1 MQVAIHKDK
10 HPLYLNEK
18 EHFGTGQHYVIL
30 VFFIYLFI
38 FGVKYPQNR
47 ENRKKNGYVT
57 FLLFSPSLP
66 QNNNNSKK
74 FYYKKTLLVRGLTKI
89 RAHKASVGLIL
100 VVPSTKGSLPDIKI
114 CQKFSGETK
123 AKQEGGGIMKNFW
136 LACLLASFLPSPWGN
151 QDWGKF

>member
-1 MQVAIHKDK
+1 MLNASGLTQDK

-74 FYYKKTLLVRGLTKI
+74 FYY
-89 RAHKASVGLIL
+89 
-100 VVPSTKGSLPDIKI
+100 
-114 CQKFSGETK
+114 
-123 AKQEGGGIMKNFW
+123 
-136 LACLLASFLPSPWGN
+136 
-151 QDWGKF
+151 